1 MGFPFD
7 LEDIFTDI
15 GFAIEN
21 AVDDFCDNV
30 SRGVN
35 VLFCDPEEEGKKA
48 GYERAAGEYAKV
60 FHELKQEHQEIM
72 DQIKV
77 QKNNCSAKTDILIEA
92 LHYNLCSV

>member
-1 MGFPFD
+1 MGFVI
-7 LEDIFTDI
+7 ED
-15 GFAIEN
+15 
-21 AVDDFCDNV
+21 AVEDFCNNL
-30 SRGVN
+30 SKGVD
-35 VLFCDPEEEGKKA
+35 VLFCDLEEERKKA